1 MLTLF
6 MRVSA
11 QSETYENYFYAQI
24 MGENVVLNFE
34 LRTGA
39 ICFGI
44 QVERR
49 SEHDNFEQ
57 IGVIPGIC
65 GSEDH
70 PVSFVFRD
78 ENPLTNQRSFYRLI
92 FNELGISR
100 EIEVF
105 VPDLSEK
112 PYSLAIEPNAQ
123 KLAVFFR
130 NTLGQTVHASFFS
143 LEGKTLFDTSSQ
155 SNFIILPDL
164 LLTEKLVI
172 FRLSFENG
180 RIITGKLMLM

>member
-1 MLTLF
+1 
-6 MRVSA
+6 MRASA
-11 QSETYENYFYAQI
+11 QNETFENYFYAQI
-24 MGENVVLNFE
+24 IGESVVLNFE

-44 QVERR
+44 QIERR
-49 SEHDNFEQ
+49 SEQDNFEQ

-100 EIEVF
+100 EIEIF

-112 PYSLAIEPNAQ
+112 QYSVAIEPNSQ

-130 NTLGQTVHASFFS
+130 NTLGQTVRINFFS
-143 LEGKTLFDTSSQ
+143 LQGQTLYETNAQ
-155 SNFIILPDL
+155 SNYIIIPYF
-164 LLTEKLVI
+164 LLTEKFIV

-180 RIITGKLMLM
+180 RAITGKVIVI